1 MIEDPFAI
9 VLPLAD
15 RPLDPDLTKGASLP
29 QTKSREYLS
38 FMKNLF
44 TAYVQREG
52 EWFIATSPEVPE
64 ANGQGHS
71 KEECLHSL
79 AAAIELVFEERR
91 ASARNELK
99 SDAEEA
105 LVAVG

>member
-1 MIEDPFAI
+1 MTSSPVSERSTRLLRNDHVPRHSS
-9 VLPLAD
+9 P
-15 RPLDPDLTKGASLP
+15 
-29 QTKSREYLS
+29 
-38 FMKNLF
+38 MKNQF
-44 TAYVQREG
+44 TAYEQREG

-64 ANGQGHS
+64 ANGQGYS

-79 AAAIELVFEERR
+79 AAALELVFEERR

-99 SDAEEA
+99 WDAEEA